1 MGSKKLERFVSKGL
15 FFKSIV
21 EDGSDMVMVV
31 DYDGIIR
38 YHNNSLRFYGYPGK
52 ELLGKNFFDLIHPDE
67 TKKVKNGFKTSIK
80 KEFNRAV
87 EFRFKGKDGHYRSFE
102 FNSLNLK
109 HREGIDGLILDCR
122 DITQRKKDAE
132 ALILAQQAKEQFMA
146 NISHELRTP
155 INGIAGIASLLAGG
169 APPEEARTYLNAI
182 RSAAENLKVI
192 INDILDISSIESGK
206 LTFEKIGF
214 NLEDLVSGLEGTF
227 SVQAKNKNVN
237 LFFEVAPETH
247 RIYFG
252 DPVRLNQILINL
264 IGNALK
270 FTQKGSVS
278 LMVSLHASEKETC
291 ELKFEVKDTGI
302 GIAADKLS
310 KIFERFSQADS
321 SVTRKYGGTGLGLTI
336 VKQLVE
342 LQRGSIRVSSLE
354 GVGSVFT
361 VVIPYETS
369 SDLKQQF
376 KKSNPTADAS
386 NKLLKNL
393 HVLLVEDN
401 DINQLYAGSILKSW
415 GTKFDVAENGFVALE
430 KLKTIKPDLIL
441 MDVQMPVMDGFEAS
455 RSIRLGDE
463 SIRQIPII
471 ALTAHAN
478 QSIINKCT
486 ESGMNDYIPKPFT
499 PGELQDILM
508 RYTGKKAPAAGTA
521 VKTKLTAQKTKSNPV
536 DFDLTYLIQVSNH
549 DRSFITQILESFLEN
564 ARKTLESVR
573 GTLKNGETHSLSA
586 VVHKIKPSLTMIG
599 AEQARQLA
607 MEIEELA
614 GQANTKLKVKT
625 LAKEFCVRL
634 EATITGLQALD
645 MKKI

>member
-1 MGSKKLERFVSKGL
+1 MRSKKLERFISKGL
-15 FFKSIV
+15 FFKSVV
-21 EDGSDMVMVV
+21 EDGSDLVMIV
-31 DYDGIIR
+31 DYDGVIH
-38 YHNNSLRFYGYPGK
+38 YHNNSLRFYGYAGK
-52 ELLGKNFFDLIHPDE
+52 ELTGKNFFDFIHHDE
-67 TKKVKNGFKTSIK
+67 IKKVKTRFKTSVK
-80 KEFNRAV
+80 REFNRAV
-87 EFRFKGKDGHYRSFE
+87 EFQFKKKDGHFRSFE

-109 HREGIDGLILDCR
+109 HKEGIEGLILDCR

-146 NISHELRTP
+146 NISHEIRTP

-169 APPEEARTYLNAI
+169 APPEEAKTYLNAI
-182 RSAAENLKVI
+182 KSAAENLKVI

-214 NLEDLVSGLEGTF
+214 NLEDLISGLEGTF
-227 SVQAKNKNVN
+227 SIQAKNKNVN
-237 LFFEVAPETH
+237 IYFEVAPETH
-247 RIYFG
+247 KIYFG

-270 FTQKGSVS
+270 FTQKGSVTLS
-278 LMVSLHASEKETC
+278 VSQFTASKDKC

-310 KIFERFSQADS
+310 RIFERFSQADS

-342 LQRGSIRVSSLE
+342 LQQGSIRVSSLE

-361 VVIPYETS
+361 VIIPYETS
-369 SDLKQQF
+369 SDLKQQIR
-376 KKSNPTADAS
+376 KINPANDAR
-386 NKLLKNL
+386 NKLLRNL

-415 GTKFDVAENGFVALE
+415 GTKYDVAENGFVALE

-455 RSIRLGDE
+455 RSIRLGE
-463 SIRQIPII
+463 ERIRQIPII

-478 QSIINKCT
+478 QSVINKCT

-499 PGELQDILM
+499 PGELQNILL
-508 RYTGKKAPAAGTA
+508 RYKGKKSSESHSHKTKGTA
-521 VKTKLTAQKTKSNPV
+521 TKTVSNTA

-549 DRSFITQILESFLEN
+549 DRSFITQILQSFLEN
-564 ARKTLESVR
+564 ANKTLESVR
-573 GTLKNGETHSLSA
+573 SGLKSGETKNLASI
-586 VVHKIKPSLTMIG
+586 VHKIKPSLTMIG
-599 AEQARQLA
+599 AERPRQLA
-607 MEIEELA
+607 AEIEELSE
-614 GQANTKLKVKT
+614 QANSKGKVKG
-625 LAKEFCVRL
+625 LAKEFCARL
-634 EATITGLQALD
+634 EATISGLQALD
-645 MKKI
+645 MKRI